1 MAIKQQQLVFATNNL
16 HKLSEVQHILG
27 NRFHLLSLSDI
38 GFYEEIPEDFDT
50 LEENASQKAWHIFKQ
65 FSITCFADD
74 TGLEV
79 EALDGKPGV
88 YSARFAGDHKNSADN
103 VKKLLADL
111 IGEKNRNAQ
120 FRTVISFV
128 INGKEER
135 FEGIVK
141 GHIVDIPKGE
151 NGFGYDPV
159 FVPTGYSKT
168 FAELNLATKNQ
179 ISHRAL
185 ALQKL
190 VSYLNAFNF

>member
-1 MAIKQQQLVFATNNL
+1 MAIKQQQLIFATNNL

-50 LEENASQKAWHIFKQ
+50 LEENASQKAWHIFRQ
-65 FSITCFADD
+65 FSINCFADD

-79 EALDGKPGV
+79 EALGGKPGV
-88 YSARFAGDHKNSADN
+88 YSARFAGNHKNSADN

-111 IGEKNRNAQ
+111 KGEKNRNAQ
-120 FRTVISFV
+120 FRTVISLV

-141 GHIVDIPKGE
+141 GHIIDIPKGE
-151 NGFGYDPV
+151 NGFGYDPI

-168 FAELNLATKNQ
+168 FAELDLTIKNQ

-185 ALQKL
+185 SVQKL

>member
-1 MAIKQQQLVFATNNL
+1 MAIKQQQLIFATNNL

-38 GFYEEIPEDFDT
+38 GFHEEIPEDFDT

-65 FSITCFADD
+65 FSISCFADD

-79 EALDGKPGV
+79 EALGGKPGV
-88 YSARFAGDHKNSADN
+88 FSARFAGDHKNSADN

-111 IGEKNRNAQ
+111 KGEKNRNAQ
-120 FRTVISFV
+120 FRTVISLV
-128 INGKEER
+128 IKGKEER
-135 FEGIVK
+135 FEGIAPGRIIDVQK
-141 GHIVDIPKGE
+141 GK

-168 FAELNLATKNQ
+168 FAELDLATKNR

-185 ALQKL
+185 AVKKL